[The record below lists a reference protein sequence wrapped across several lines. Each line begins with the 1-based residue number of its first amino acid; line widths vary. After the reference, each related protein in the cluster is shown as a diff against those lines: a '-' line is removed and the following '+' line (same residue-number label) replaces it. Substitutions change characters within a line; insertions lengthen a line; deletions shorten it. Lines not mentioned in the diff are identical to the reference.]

1 MTVSFSASDLFNTAI
16 GIERRGVIF
25 YDIMAKSTEN
35 DAAREAFRQL
45 SEMERQHIVVFEEM
59 LGDLETAR
67 PIEDDTGEY
76 AAYLQAL
83 VDSAVFTDDLVASE
97 MATQAD
103 SDLEA
108 LELAIS
114 AEKDSILFYFEM
126 RDVISPKSR
135 PAVDGIIAEEKSHL
149 RLLTGLKD
157 IVANG

>member
-1 MTVSFSASDLFNTAI
+1 MTISFKGSDLINTAI

-35 DAAREAFRQL
+35 DSAREAFQRL
-45 SEMERQHIVVFEEM
+45 AEMERQHMDTFQDM
-59 LGDLETAR
+59 LGETDK
-67 PIEDDTGEY
+67 PQFMEDTGGEY
-76 AAYLQAL
+76 AAYLQSL

-114 AEKDSILFYFEM
+114 VEKDSILFYYEI
-126 RDVISPKSR
+126 RDVMSPKYR
-135 PAVDGIIAEEKSHL
+135 PLVDRIIAEEKAHL
-149 RLLTGLKD
+149 RQLAELRK
-157 IVANG
+157 IVAAP